1 MENLKYWVA
10 LNNFQKFGPIRFKKL
25 LKYFYPRDAGLKN
38 AFRAGLPELLKAGLE
53 ENIAEEFIAA
63 RREIDPDRLA
73 ARLVE
78 EDIKVMM
85 IADKSYPA
93 LLGEIYN
100 PPPLIYYKGKLDLK
114 NDFTLAVVGTRK
126 FTSYGQQITDYIV
139 KELVGNGLTI
149 ISGLA
154 LGIDSLAH
162 SATLA
167 AKGKTIAVLGS
178 GLDRQNLYPSQNR
191 YLADKIIAADGAV
204 ISELPLGTPPLRH
217 NFPQRNRLIS
227 GLCLGTLVIEAGE
240 KSGALI
246 TASYAL
252 EQNREVFAVPGSIY
266 SPASAGPNK
275 LIKEGAKV
283 VTSASDIIETLNL
296 TQATAYISA
305 KIIMPEG
312 ENEKKIISLL
322 SFEPI
327 HIDELVRASGL
338 DTATANSTL
347 VIMEMKGMIK
357 NLGGMYYILAR

>member
-25 LKYFYPRDAGLKN
+25 LKHFLAKDAGLEN
-38 AFRAGLPELLKAGLE
+38 AFRADISELMKAGIE
-53 ENIAEEFIAA
+53 ENIAEEFSAA
-63 RREIDPDRLA
+63 KREINPDQLI
-73 ARLVE
+73 ARIAE
-78 EDIKVMM
+78 EDIKVMT

-100 PPPLIYYKGKLDLK
+100 PPSLIYYKGEFDLK
-114 NDFTLAVVGTRK
+114 DDFTLAVVGTRK
-126 FTSYGQQITDYIV
+126 FTNYGQQVTDHIV
-139 KELVGNGLTI
+139 RDLAKNGLTI
-149 ISGLA
+149 VSGLA

-162 SATLA
+162 LATLETG
-167 AKGKTIAVLGS
+167 GKTIAVLGS
-178 GLDRQNLYPSQNR
+178 GLDKKNIYPSQNR
-191 YLADKIIAADGAV
+191 YLAEKIIASGGAI

-227 GLCLGTLVIEAGE
+227 GLSLGTLVIEAGE

-246 TASYAL
+246 TAAYAL
-252 EQNREVFAVPGSIY
+252 EQNREVFAVPGSIN
-266 SPASAGPNK
+266 SLVSAGPNK

-283 VTSASDIIETLNL
+283 VTSAADVIETLNL
-296 TQATAYISA
+296 TQATAYIDT
-305 KIIMPEG
+305 KKIMPEG
-312 ENEKKIISLL
+312 ENEKKIIALL

-338 DTATANSTL
+338 DTAAANSTL